1 MARITVQ
8 LTPRAAR
15 SELVAVEVAERG
27 AVVVRARVAAPPVD
41 GKANAAL
48 ELLLAHALD
57 IPPSRVEVVGGATA
71 RRKLVEVDGLTL
83 EEVGARLRA
92 PRR

>member
-15 SELVAVEVAERG
+15 DELMAVEVTERG
-27 AVVVRARVAAPPVD
+27 ALLVRARVAAPPVD

-48 ELLLAHALD
+48 ELLLARALD
-57 IPPSRVEVVGGATA
+57 VAPSRVEVVGGATA